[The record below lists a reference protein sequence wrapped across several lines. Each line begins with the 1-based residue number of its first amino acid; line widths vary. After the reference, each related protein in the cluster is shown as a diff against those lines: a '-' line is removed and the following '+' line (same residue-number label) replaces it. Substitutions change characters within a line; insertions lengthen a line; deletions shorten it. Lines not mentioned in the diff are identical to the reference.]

1 MPCIH
6 NKSPIFVLW
15 LTETMTF
22 YMLRALRCLLNGP
35 HVSCSLFCC
44 ADPIDVASSGQPS
57 EAGTSDLPAATPAN
71 PAAQQGSSNGTVSAA
86 APPTE
91 STNAGVAAGEKGAAG
106 ARSEEQQ
113 GAAMKEGVAGGRKKQ
128 QQGELE
134 DGGQSEAHQGQEVS
148 GEGEGTL
155 LQPWSDHRGRLNEPF
170 LRSITQRAV
179 SIVIRHPGER
189 TPESPNTAL

>member
-1 MPCIH
+1 
-6 NKSPIFVLW
+6 
-15 LTETMTF
+15 MTF
-22 YMLRALRCLLNGP
+22 YVLRALRCLLHGP

-44 ADPIDVASSGQPS
+44 ADPTDVASSGQPS
-57 EAGTSDLPAATPAN
+57 EAGTSALPAATPAN
-71 PAAQQGSSNGTVSAA
+71 SAAQQGSSNGKISAA
-86 APPTE
+86 APPE

-106 ARSEEQQ
+106 SQSEEQQ
-113 GAAMKEGVAGGRKKQ
+113 GAAMKEGAAGGRKKQ
-128 QQGELE
+128 QQGVLE
-134 DGGQSEAHQGQEVS
+134 DWGQSEAHQGQEVS